1 MHDGIKLRLQLNGY
15 PVLFD
20 GAGKRVNIR
29 SRKSIALLALLAT
42 SELGE
47 RSRAW
52 LQQKLWGGREPS
64 QAQASLRR
72 ELSNLRKVLAT
83 PKDWLQSDH
92 MSVRINLDLVDVDIH
107 RPVRGAHGEFL
118 EGIDIPGA
126 DDFEDWLREM
136 RNRFK
141 PGESGADPLS
151 ARG

>member
-1 MHDGIKLRLQLNGY
+1 MGGEDALKLQLIGY

-20 GAGKRVNIR
+20 SKGNRANIR

-42 SELGE
+42 SEMGE

-72 ELSNLRKVLAT
+72 ELSNLRKIIGVPLG
-83 PKDWLQSDH
+83 WLHADH
-92 MSVRINLDLVDVDIH
+92 MSVRLDFSRVWVDIH
-107 RPVRGAHGEFL
+107 HTPKIGDGEFL

-126 DDFEDWLREM
+126 EDFEDWLRET

-141 PGESGADPLS
+141 PA
-151 ARG
+151 